1 MPSVHAGPLRR
12 CLWPIL
18 LVILFLLPAP
28 APAQPASPAAVWL
41 LPVDLTHGFSLGR
54 GSPVPFTGMARI
66 QLARGFG
73 EGARVRIGPT
83 VAALYVNPDWE
94 AAIGLAAGVR
104 VVGFR
109 IPALTGWGVY
119 LQAEQLYG
127 TGDVA
132 PAALSLLLDLGVV
145 RMGVRGAH
153 DWRSDVQSVEASLGV
168 GLHALVALLRPA
180 TAREPVFDL
189 RQAVPEARP

>member
-1 MPSVHAGPLRR
+1 MPFAHAGTLRR
-12 CLWPIL
+12 CSWPVL
-18 LVILFLLPAP
+18 LAVLLIPAT
-28 APAQPASPAAVWL
+28 AVAQPSSPSAVWL
-41 LPVDLTHGFSLGR
+41 VPVDLTHGFALGR
-54 GSPVPFTGMARI
+54 GSPVPFTGTARI

-73 EGARVRIGPT
+73 EGARVRVGPT

-94 AAIGLAAGVR
+94 AAVGLAGGVR
-104 VVGFR
+104 VISFR

-145 RMGVRGAH
+145 RMGVRGTH
-153 DWRSDVQSVEASLGV
+153 DWRRDVQSVEASLGV
-168 GLHALVALLRPA
+168 GLHAFVALLRPA
-180 TAREPVFDL
+180 TPREPVFDVRL
-189 RQAVPEARP
+189 PGPEARP

>member
-1 MPSVHAGPLRR
+1 M
-12 CLWPIL
+12 
-18 LVILFLLPAP
+18 
-28 APAQPASPAAVWL
+28 AQPASPSAVWL
-41 LPVDLTHGFSLGR
+41 VPVDLTHGFALGR
-54 GSPVPFTGMARI
+54 GSPVPFTGTARI

-73 EGARVRIGPT
+73 EGARVRVGPT

-94 AAIGLAAGVR
+94 AAIGFAAGVR
-104 VVGFR
+104 VISFR

-119 LQAEQLYG
+119 LQAEQQYG

-153 DWRSDVQSVEASLGV
+153 DWRHDVQSVEASLGV

-180 TAREPVFDL
+180 APREPVFDL
-189 RQAVPEARP
+189 RQPGLEARP